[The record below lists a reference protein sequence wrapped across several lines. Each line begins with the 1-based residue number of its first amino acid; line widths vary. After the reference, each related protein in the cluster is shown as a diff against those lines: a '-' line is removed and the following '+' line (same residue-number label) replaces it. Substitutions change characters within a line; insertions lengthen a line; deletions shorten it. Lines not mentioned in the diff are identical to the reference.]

1 MTYLSGVLGLVAI
14 AVLATLV
21 LLAVRR
27 DRDLRRN
34 APDKV
39 VAAAA
44 GTGSA
49 GRGSALPGPGAPGP
63 AVPGPVAPGSVMP
76 GEAGGQ

>member
-1 MTYLSGVLGLVAI
+1 MTYLSGMLGLVAI
-14 AVLATLV
+14 VVLATLV

-39 VAAAA
+39 VAA

-49 GRGSALPGPGAPGP
+49 GVGSALPGSA
-63 AVPGPVAPGSVMP
+63 APGPVAPGSVVP
-76 GEAGGQ
+76 GEAAGQ